1 MKVNDVHT
9 QICDQFVNKRDCR
22 NECLAQEMSG
32 VSEVKVDTR
41 YITYQSYVISGL
53 NSSKHVPLTYNFVP
67 IHLESRPEW
76 TSQQLQQVNNRSR
89 LRSMKLMKVPA
100 LPALC
105 SDITDE
111 MAIALA
117 IGAVVTSLAH
127 GFE

>member
-1 MKVNDVHT
+1 
-9 QICDQFVNKRDCR
+9 
-22 NECLAQEMSG
+22 
-32 VSEVKVDTR
+32 
-41 YITYQSYVISGL
+41 
-53 NSSKHVPLTYNFVP
+53 
-67 IHLESRPEW
+67 
-76 TSQQLQQVNNRSR
+76 
-89 LRSMKLMKVPA
+89 MKLMKVPA